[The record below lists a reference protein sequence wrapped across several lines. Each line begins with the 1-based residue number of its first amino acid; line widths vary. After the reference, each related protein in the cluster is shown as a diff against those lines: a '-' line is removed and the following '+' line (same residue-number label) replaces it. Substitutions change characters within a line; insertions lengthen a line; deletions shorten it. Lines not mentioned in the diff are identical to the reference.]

1 MYGRSAQG
9 PDGGQPCVCHPRR
22 ALLCRIQKT
31 TDHDRPPLPAL
42 LAHTPAQC
50 SSPPSRRQEVHHAH
64 GHHPRPSR
72 WRHAYYGEFR
82 MDGRAAA
89 LVCVLPMLAP
99 CPCWPR
105 AHAGPVPMLAPG
117 ASRCLAWIYCAMR
130 RYARLWLPSARAAVV
145 GSAAQRGR
153 RQGIRPHGTTPRRK
167 SVLPVACFPY
177 IFCHSPLSTAP
188 LKTTRRARR
197 NFTLCML
204 LLIPTLISALADVH
218 ALARSIPAVRPE
230 CPSLPPPL
238 AGSASPPSTHRSRI
252 SRRLRF
258 QSSES

>member
-105 AHAGPVPMLAPG
+105 VPPG
-117 ASRCLAWIYCAMR
+117 ALPGSTVRCAGMLDFGYPLRVQPWWDRQHSADVAKGFDLMEQHH
-130 RYARLWLPSARAAVV
+130 AASPS
-145 GSAAQRGR
+145 
-153 RQGIRPHGTTPRRK
+153 
-167 SVLPVACFPY
+167 
-177 IFCHSPLSTAP
+177 SPLLASHISSATP
-188 LKTTRRARR
+188 L
-197 NFTLCML
+197 F
-204 LLIPTLISALADVH
+204 
-218 ALARSIPAVRPE
+218 
-230 CPSLPPPL
+230 PPP
-238 AGSASPPSTHRSRI
+238 R
-252 SRRLRF
+252 
-258 QSSES
+258 